1 VKAADA
7 GGLVRRAGTGRTGVG
22 ETVWWSVAEGRQGRR
37 WREAVVVGGGLR
49 HSLLLETTPD
59 GRFSHLELST
69 PAGLLTL
76 HPEGDG
82 TLHGNAVLAGGLRHV
97 AGLAWDRDGLVDVA
111 GSPVARAVVAH
122 ALELAP
128 PTLGDQR
135 PMLRISQ
142 GLDLV
147 VERVVADA
155 LAAGRWRLGGD
166 ELVAAEGL
174 PVLDGARDWPL
185 ELAE

>member
-97 AGLAWDRDGLVDVA
+97 AGLAWDRD
-111 GSPVARAVVAH
+111 
-122 ALELAP
+122 
-128 PTLGDQR
+128 
-135 PMLRISQ
+135 
-142 GLDLV
+142 
-147 VERVVADA
+147 
-155 LAAGRWRLGGD
+155 